1 MAEPEDTTIVYSF
14 RVDGAELRLVLEP
27 KDRDRVV
34 RWLSAW
40 LRSER
45 PTLVTVGSPST
56 RISQAMIG
64 LLDEPPDHGVALE
77 WALGNRIGITTSIA
91 KTWADD
97 LEQGRPGV
105 YAALQPDDVFAVSDS

>member
-14 RVDGAELRLVLEP
+14 RVDGAELQLVLEP
-27 KDRDRVV
+27 NDRDRVV

-45 PTLVTVGSPST
+45 LNLVTLGSPPT
-56 RISQAMIG
+56 RISRAMIG
-64 LLDEPPDHGVALE
+64 PLAEPPDHGVALE
-77 WALGNRIGITTSIA
+77 WALGNRIGITASIA

-105 YAALQPDDVFAVSDS
+105 YAALQADEVIVVDDS

>member
-1 MAEPEDTTIVYSF
+1 MSKPEDTTIVYSF
-14 RVDGAELRLVLEP
+14 GVDGAELQLVLEP
-27 KDRDRVV
+27 SERDRVV
-34 RWLSAW
+34 RWLSTW

-45 PTLVTVGSPST
+45 PNMVTVGSPPT
-56 RISQAMIG
+56 RISRAMIG
-64 LLDEPPDHGVALE
+64 PLGEPPDHGVALE

-105 YAALQPDDVFAVSDS
+105 YAALQPDDVFPVSDS

>member
-14 RVDGAELRLVLEP
+14 RADGAELRLVLEP
-27 KDRDRVV
+27 NDRDRVV

-45 PTLVTVGSPST
+45 PNLVTVGSPPT
-56 RISQAMIG
+56 RISRAMIG
-64 LLDEPPDHGVALE
+64 PLDEAPDHGVGLE

-97 LEQGRPGV
+97 LDQGHPGV
-105 YAALQPDDVFAVSDS
+105 YAALQPDEVFAVSDS